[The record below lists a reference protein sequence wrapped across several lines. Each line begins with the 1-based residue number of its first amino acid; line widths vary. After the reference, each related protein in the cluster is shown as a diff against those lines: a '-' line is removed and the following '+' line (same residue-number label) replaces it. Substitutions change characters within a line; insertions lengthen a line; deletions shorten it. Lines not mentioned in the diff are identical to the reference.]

1 MWTDSGVKRIY
12 REEEKRGKEEKRKR
26 KEERGKG
33 RIRRR
38 TNLIPASP
46 SGVPFT
52 IAWIIFRRVI
62 GIIVFINRK
71 V

>member
-1 MWTDSGVKRIY
+1 MEEEGEKR
-12 REEEKRGKEEKRKR
+12 REERRTRGGDKRV
-26 KEERGKG
+26 

-52 IAWIIFRRVI
+52 IA
-62 GIIVFINRK
+62 
-71 V
+71 

>member
-1 MWTDSGVKRIY
+1 M
-12 REEEKRGKEEKRKR
+12 RGK
-26 KEERGKG
+26 KG
-33 RIRRR
+33 GVRIRRR

-52 IAWIIFRRVI
+52 IAWIIFGRVI
-62 GIIVFINRK
+62 RIIVFMNRK